1 MSGKLKWY
9 CLMSE
14 IFSLWFFFPLGIWY
28 GRSIDNILINCLMTQ
43 DKAKD
48 SITFLTLAKN

>member
-28 GRSIDNILINCLMTQ
+28 GRSVDNILINCLMTQ